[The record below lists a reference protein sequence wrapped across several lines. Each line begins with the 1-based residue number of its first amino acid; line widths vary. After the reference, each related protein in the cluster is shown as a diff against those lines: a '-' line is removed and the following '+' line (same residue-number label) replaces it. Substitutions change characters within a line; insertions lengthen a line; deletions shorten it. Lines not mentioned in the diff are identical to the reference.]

1 MVIKYSQSIL
11 RSRFLFRIIVLVLSL
26 WVFKIYWQTESQA
39 TIFTILLGV
48 SGSLSAWALVE
59 LIDFFIETCQKYWNQ
74 RNQFFLMLN
83 GYWSELVVLLKGNP
97 EDISYEVVKDVIDRM
112 YTEVAKYPLE
122 AEIYTLSKEWEQCAN
137 YIMRL
142 QETFWGNYF
151 HGSGYK
157 YTLSENKKHLYNI
170 LVKEEKISDNPRR
183 YKSNIDEIVKR
194 AEEFSRI
201 EINFEKLKENDA
213 IRYHS
218 RGRISD

>member
-1 MVIKYSQSIL
+1 MYI
-11 RSRFLFRIIVLVLSL
+11 FIVS
-26 WVFKIYWQTESQA
+26 
-39 TIFTILLGV
+39 FT
-48 SGSLSAWALVE
+48 
-59 LIDFFIETCQKYWNQ
+59 
-74 RNQFFLMLN
+74 
-83 GYWSELVVLLKGNP
+83 
-97 EDISYEVVKDVIDRM
+97 
-112 YTEVAKYPLE
+112 
-122 AEIYTLSKEWEQCAN
+122 
-137 YIMRL
+137 
-142 QETFWGNYF
+142 GNYF

-218 RGRISD
+218 RGRIREIFDIMNSELLLYSLRPQLDFETKFLKDEKKPGFLSIIRLLLRKTQF